1 MNNQE
6 PLPNHLNKSN
16 QRGSFVKLIESSA
29 SPPSTP
35 GASSRKD
42 DWHSMLNLIMTALF
56 LGKDDSCCMIYFSC
70 FRMIGEFDYDSLFF
84 GEDSENHSLAIL
96 PYRTVT
102 LIFFLAFML
111 IVPIIIMN
119 LLVSKS

>member
-1 MNNQE
+1 
-6 PLPNHLNKSN
+6 
-16 QRGSFVKLIESSA
+16 
-29 SPPSTP
+29 
-35 GASSRKD
+35 
-42 DWHSMLNLIMTALF
+42 
-56 LGKDDSCCMIYFSC
+56 
-70 FRMIGEFDYDSLFF
+70 MIGEFDYDSLFF

-119 LLVSKS
+119 LLVIKPVVSIGLFFIYFVSFLYNGVYFLWFIFNFFLCVL